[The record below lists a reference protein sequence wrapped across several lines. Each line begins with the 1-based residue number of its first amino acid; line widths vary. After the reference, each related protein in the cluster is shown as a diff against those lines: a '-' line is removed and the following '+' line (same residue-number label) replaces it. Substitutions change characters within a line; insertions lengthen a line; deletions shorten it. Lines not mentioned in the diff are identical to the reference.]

1 MDTINQIKK
10 KIEKNISYVLEAG
23 AGSGKTYALIQTIN
37 YLIETKGEKIQLN
50 NQRIVCITYTNVAKN
65 EIIERLQ
72 NNPLVLVST
81 IHEFLWDCIK
91 PYNKQLLIE
100 FDKINTVNNKKEPS
114 KYESGLIN
122 RIKSVEYSD
131 RKFSDFENGKIGH
144 DDLIT
149 LSLKMFENNKL
160 LTTILASKYPYI
172 LVDEYQDTA
181 PETIQSLVDFL
192 LTRNKKKI
200 LIGFYGDSHQKIYNT
215 GIGSLNEYI
224 ISKKITL
231 ITKPENYRSSHSV
244 IKLLNKIR
252 TNIEQK
258 IPDGI
263 EKKQGSIQFINCTNY
278 TDKEKNQK
286 TKEYE
291 DSLVP
296 LKNVNYDNIIST
308 LKKKGW
314 NFSEN
319 SEDKILIIANSRVA
333 KRGGFGDLYTT
344 YARRYG
350 QGANEALLKR
360 ENPITAFFVG
370 SMDKKTSIERK
381 TGIEH
386 LVSFYENKNYNDIIH
401 FLKRN
406 DDTSVNLRKHED
418 KKIIIDKIEELI
430 KIRET
435 KKVKDVFDFLINNK
449 LIKFSQ
455 GMLRFIERIKTD
467 TEGLDENTKKRIEKD
482 IGFNSSLMELPYIEF
497 VNLFKH
503 TQNQNVFSTKHGTK
517 GEEYRNV
524 LVVIDDTSWKSQYKF
539 EGYFDNSDNS
549 NERKERTKNLFYVS
563 CSRAKENLVVLAL
576 SKMGEQAMKQIEVW
590 FGSENIKQIK

>member
-114 KYESGLIN
+114 KYELGLIN

-314 NFSEN
+314 DFSEN

-386 LVSFYENKNYNDIIH
+386 LASFYENKNYNDIIH